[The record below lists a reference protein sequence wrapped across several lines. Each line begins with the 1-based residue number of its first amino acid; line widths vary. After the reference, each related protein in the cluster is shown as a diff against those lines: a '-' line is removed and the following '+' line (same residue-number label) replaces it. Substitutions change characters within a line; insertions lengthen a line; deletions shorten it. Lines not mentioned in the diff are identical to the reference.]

1 MVDPLQ
7 RKIWAHR
14 AMFVAVALMLMFLR
28 LLPLG
33 SQAGQWPGPDFLL
46 CVIFVWV
53 IRRPDYLPTLL
64 IVLVVLVEDFVLM
77 RPPGLWSAL
86 VLMATEFLRSRA
98 ALTRE
103 LSFAVEWLLVGALML
118 AMLLGYRLA
127 FAITFMPQPGFG
139 FAMVQTLGTIVC
151 YPVLVGLSRV
161 ALGVRKPAM
170 GEVDAFGRRL

>member
-1 MVDPLQ
+1 
-7 RKIWAHR
+7 
-14 AMFVAVALMLMFLR
+14 MFVAVALMLMFLR